1 MTFRKIF
8 LVKTAVAAYGQLF
21 DEFGQLFDGL
31 FSFYAIGQSFIAV
44 N

>member
-21 DEFGQLFDGL
+21 DEFGQLFDDFGKL
-31 FSFYAIGQSFIAV
+31 FMSSSVGS
-44 N
+44 